1 MFIQVDFANE
11 KGKIKPVHGVNNA
24 ARKTGYGEL
33 LPDFVNLN
41 VPVCRLHDTCGKF
54 GGAHYVDVP
63 NIFPDFSADADDPKN
78 YDFML
83 TDAYLKPLHE
93 AGIEIFYRLG
103 VSIEHEPKKY
113 NIYAPTDPKKW
124 ADICEHIVRH
134 YNCGWAD
141 GFEWN
146 IRYWEIW
153 NEPDGLDPQVE
164 PNGPPM
170 WIGTAKDYYRLY
182 SITANHL
189 KKHHP
194 DILVGGYSSCYILG
208 ANVGGK
214 WTPGPTEYFTNFLT
228 YISAPRTKAPLD
240 FFTWHGYLG
249 KRYITKIGEEAGFVD
264 RVLNEYGFKD
274 TLRID
279 AEWNCCICDIE
290 TDDFRTQQQIN
301 FRTEKGASH
310 VAAALY
316 EMQRQKVDM
325 AMYYEAQLWRA
336 YGGLFHVP
344 SLQPS
349 KTYFAFRQ
357 FGELYKL
364 GTYCESTQSEN
375 IYTCAAKG
383 DYRMLAIANTDEH
396 DCKLNLQFLN
406 CQSEKIEVELLDQ
419 THDLQKI
426 ITLAFSEKVNLTL
439 PAYSFATLR
448 FI

>member
-24 ARKTGYGEL
+24 ARKSGYGPL
-33 LPDFVNLN
+33 LDDFVKLEL
-41 VPVCRLHDTCGKF
+41 PVCRLHDTCGKF
-54 GGAHYVDVP
+54 GGAHYVDIP
-63 NIFPDFSADADDPKN
+63 NIFPDFSADADAPDS
-78 YDFML
+78 YDFTL
-83 TDAYLKPLHE
+83 TDAYLQPLHE

-113 NIYAPTDPKKW
+113 NIYAPSDPEKW

-141 GFEWN
+141 GFQWN
-146 IRYWEIW
+146 IRFWEIW
-153 NEPDGLDPQVE
+153 NEPDGLDPKVE
-164 PNGPPM
+164 PYGPPM
-170 WIGTAKDYYRLY
+170 WIGTAEDYYRLY

-189 KKHHP
+189 KKLHP

-208 ANVGGK
+208 ANVNGR
-214 WTPGPTEYFTNFLT
+214 WTPGPTGYFTGFLD
-228 YISAPRTKAPLD
+228 YITAPDTKAPLD

-249 KRYITKIGEEAGFVD
+249 RRYIAKVAEESSFVD
-264 RVLNEYGFKD
+264 RTLNEYGFTD

-316 EMQRQKVDM
+316 EMQRQRVDM
-325 AMYYEAQLWRA
+325 AMYYEAQLWRP
-336 YGGLFHVP
+336 YGALFHVP
-344 SLQPS
+344 SMQPS
-349 KTYFAFRQ
+349 KAYFAFRQ
-357 FGELYKL
+357 FSELYKL
-364 GTYCESTQSEN
+364 GTYCESTQAEN

-383 DYRMLAIANTDEH
+383 EYMVLAISNTDEQE
-396 DCKLNLQFLN
+396 CRLNLQFSN
-406 CQSEKIEVELLDQ
+406 CKADRIEVELLDRD
-419 THDLQKI
+419 HDLQKVT
-426 ITLAFSEKVNLTL
+426 TLAFSEKVNLTL
-439 PAYSFATLR
+439 PAYCFATLR
-448 FI
+448 LI